1 VTPALDTVI
10 VGNGA
15 AAAEAV
21 LALRASGFR
30 GRVDLFAD
38 GGLPPYNPMLGTHYV
53 AGELART
60 ECFPFGDRGFY
71 AAHAVEAHLT
81 TPVASLRP
89 GERALVTG
97 DGSRFSYRQCLL
109 ATGASAVVP
118 AAPGLAGPGVLT
130 LRSFPDAV
138 RLRGAVVAARVA
150 AAARSAPPRAVVL
163 GASFAGLEVARAL
176 VRLGLDVA
184 VVEREP
190 AVLPR
195 VAHPVAAA
203 ALARRLR
210 ALGVGLHLGAEVD
223 GVVRD
228 GGLLELELAGGRVT
242 ADFVVVCTGTRANV
256 GLLAGSGLAADGGA
270 VDVDERM
277 CTAAPGLL
285 AAGDVARTL
294 DPVTGERTVV
304 ALWSSARRQ
313 GRAAGL
319 TLAGVDA
326 CCPGGTPC
334 NIQHV
339 ADTLFASGGSFAA
352 ADRVDVDERDGSVV
366 ALGFLGSRLVGFNL
380 FGDVGRAGPLAAALG
395 HAPCDSAA
403 SGCLSAPL
411 ALAAVREGIT
421 WKTRN
426 AG

>member
-1 VTPALDTVI
+1 MTPALDTVV

-21 LALRASGFR
+21 LALRASGYG

-38 GGLPPYNPMLGTHYV
+38 GDLPPYNPMLGTYYV
-53 AGELART
+53 AGELTRA
-60 ECFPFGDRGFY
+60 ECFPFGDAGFY
-71 AAHAVEAHLT
+71 AANGVEAHLSA
-81 TPVASLRP
+81 PVTQLAP
-89 GERALVTG
+89 GERSLVTA

-109 ATGASAVVP
+109 ATGASAAVP
-118 AAPGLAGPGVLT
+118 PVAGLAGPGVLT

-138 RLRGAVVAARVA
+138 RLRGAVVAARVRA
-150 AAARSAPPRAVVL
+150 ATGSAPPRAVVL
-163 GASFAGLEVARAL
+163 GASFAGLEVARVL
-176 VRLGLDVA
+176 HGLGLDVA

-190 AVLPR
+190 SVLPR
-195 VAHPVAAA
+195 VAHAAA
-203 ALARRLR
+203 AAAVARRLR
-210 ALGVGLHLGAEVD
+210 ALGVDLRLGAEVRAAARA
-223 GVVRD
+223 GER
-228 GGLLELELAGGRVT
+228 LALEVAGGRLA
-242 ADFVVVCTGTRANV
+242 ADFVVVCTGTRPNL
-256 GLLAGSGLAADGGA
+256 GLLEGSGLAAGGG

-277 CTAAPGLL
+277 RTAAPGLL

-319 TLAGVDA
+319 TLAGADA
-326 CCPGGTPC
+326 CCPGGVPC

-339 ADTLFASGGSFAA
+339 ADTLFASGGSYAA
-352 ADRVDVDERDGSVV
+352 ADRVDVDERDGSVA

-380 FGDVGRAGPLAAALG
+380 FGDVRRAGPLARALG
-395 HAPCDSAA
+395 HAPSDLAA
-403 SGCLSAPL
+403 SGCLSAPV